1 MGTVASGPMNRI
13 VYLISDSTGETVSRV
28 GAATVSLFDQAD
40 VEKRLHVFVRSRAEA
55 EAVIAEIRKEPG
67 LIILTMVDHALRQQI
82 IDAAREIGAP
92 TVPVLQPVI
101 AALEEFL
108 GAGATA
114 RMGGQY
120 KTDDLYYRRVD
131 AIDYAMA
138 LDDGALSDRL
148 SRADVILTGVSRTSK
163 TPTCIY
169 LAVRGVK
176 AANVPLV
183 PGTDPPRPFMEAV
196 ERGVPVV
203 ALTASPGRLAQI
215 RTHRLE
221 MIGHDKGA
229 DYAALDQIRK
239 EVADARL
246 LFESIGAPV
255 IDVTRRSIE
264 ETAAEILAIL
274 REKGHD
280 L

>member
-1 MGTVASGPMNRI
+1 MNRI
-13 VYLISDSTGETVSRV
+13 VHLISDSTGETVARV
-28 GAATVSLFDQAD
+28 GAATVSLFEQDSI
-40 VEKRLHVFVRSRAEA
+40 EKRLHVFVRSPAEA
-55 EAVIAEIRKEPG
+55 DAVIEEIRREPG
-67 LIILTMVDHALRQQI
+67 LIVLTMVDHALRQRI
-82 IDAAREIGAP
+82 IEAAREMGAP
-92 TVPVLQPVI
+92 FVPVLQPVI
-101 AALEEFL
+101 AALEDYL
-108 GAGATA
+108 GAGATP

-183 PGTDPPRPFMEAV
+183 PGADPPPAFMEAV
-196 ERGVPVV
+196 QRGVPVV
-203 ALTASPGRLAQI
+203 ALTASPSRLAQI

-246 LFESIGAPV
+246 LFESLGAPV